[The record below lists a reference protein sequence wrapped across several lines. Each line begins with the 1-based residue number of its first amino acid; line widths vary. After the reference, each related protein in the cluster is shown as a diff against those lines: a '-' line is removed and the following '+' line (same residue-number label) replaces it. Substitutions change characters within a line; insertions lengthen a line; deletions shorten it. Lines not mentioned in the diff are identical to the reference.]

1 MVQCRLGGIARAAD
15 LALAA
20 LALGDLLGGDIDA
33 DDVAVRPALRMPV
46 GDPAA
51 ILILA
56 RTLAVDLDAGHG
68 IAGLHD
74 RSHDGLDRVCQP
86 RHAVAHRA
94 PEMPLD
100 RNPADL
106 GEALVDLQIAAVWRG
121 IAKAARRGV
130 IDQL

>member
-1 MVQCRLGGIARAAD
+1 MVQRRLGGIARAAD
-15 LALAA
+15 IALAA
-20 LALGDLLGGDIDA
+20 FALGDLFRGDIDA

-56 RTLAVDLDAGHG
+56 LALAVDLDAGDG
-68 IAGLHD
+68 VAGLHD
-74 RSHDGLDRVCQP
+74 RAHDGLDRVCER

-100 RNPADL
+100 R
-106 GEALVDLQIAAVWRG
+106 
-121 IAKAARRGV
+121 
-130 IDQL
+130 

>member
-1 MVQCRLGGIARAAD
+1 MLQCRLRGVACAAD
-15 LALAA
+15 FALAA
-20 LALGDLLGGDIDA
+20 LALGDFFGGDIDA

-56 RTLAVDLDAGHG
+56 GALAVDLDAGHG

-74 RSHDGLDRVCQP
+74 RSHNGLDRVCKR
-86 RHAVAHRA
+86 RHAVAYRA

-106 GEALVDLQIAAVWRG
+106 GEALVALQIA
-121 IAKAARRGV
+121 
-130 IDQL
+130 